1 MKIIF
6 LTLAKINSI
15 EVQGI
20 YTDLLRKFR
29 DNGHDLIIVSP
40 TERKFKNKTNYF
52 TEGKVKILN
61 VWTTNIQK
69 TNIIEKGFGTLIL
82 EFIFKKAINKFFK
95 NEKFD
100 LIIQFQTLIFAN
112 RIGSFSLNVFES
124 INKSII

>member
-1 MKIIF
+1 MKVLF
-6 LTLAKINSI
+6 LTLARIDSI

-20 YTDLLRKFR
+20 YQDLLRKFR

-69 TNIIEKGFGTLIL
+69 TNIIEKGIHNCECLFSCVLLT
-82 EFIFKKAINKFFK
+82 
-95 NEKFD
+95 
-100 LIIQFQTLIFAN
+100 TVLIFVN
-112 RIGSFSLNVFES
+112 NTIENGCMQY
-124 INKSII
+124 